1 MLIDMCLPKF
11 NIYQDTVA
19 PNCFNSH
26 TDSWY
31 PDIFLK
37 KRSA

>member
-19 PNCFNSH
+19 PNCFKSD